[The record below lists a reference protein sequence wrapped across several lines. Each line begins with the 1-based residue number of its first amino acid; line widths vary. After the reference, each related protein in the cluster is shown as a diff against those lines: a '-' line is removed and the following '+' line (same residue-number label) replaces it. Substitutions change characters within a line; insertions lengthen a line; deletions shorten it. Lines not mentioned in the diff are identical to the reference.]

1 MENYIILNILLIFI
15 CKHCPGSQEG
25 VDSGLALRRGP
36 AHQFALILAPDPW
49 GDTAR
54 VTVINLTSAR
64 FQGEPN
70 RCLYSK
76 NVSH

>member
-1 MENYIILNILLIFI
+1 MENCIILNILLTFI

-25 VDSGLALRRGP
+25 VDSGLALRREP

-49 GDTAR
+49 GDTAC
-54 VTVINLTSAR
+54 VTVINLTSAP
-64 FQGEPN
+64 FQEEPN
-70 RCLYSK
+70 RRLYSK